1 LSTLSSRVVRV
12 AALLLV
18 VAVVREDLGLA
29 QALVSR
35 QEPITRSP
43 LVVAV
48 RVVQQEAATMVSRVA
63 ILYSAP

>member
-1 LSTLSSRVVRV
+1 LSISSLRVVRV

-35 QEPITRSP
+35 QEPSTRIQ
-43 LVVAV
+43 LAVAV
-48 RVVQQEAATMVSRVA
+48 RVVQQEAATMVSREVTQY
-63 ILYSAP
+63 LAP